1 MQNTGIHHISVL
13 SSDAR
18 KAYAFYHHVL
28 GLKLIIKTV
37 NQDDPYMYH
46 LFFGDETGRQGTEF
60 TVFQMATKPNQFGSN
75 AIERTLF
82 LVPSY
87 ESLLFWRERLEAH
100 EVCHYDLERF
110 GEATMLRFEDD
121 DAQPLGLV
129 YHEGLDL
136 SKFSPYVHPGIP
148 AEHAILGLGG
158 VQLRVRYAKAT
169 ARVLTE
175 YFDFQ
180 PVATFEAYGH
190 PVTVFRHEANDF
202 GHEVHVIEDK
212 TSPIQR
218 LGVGGIHHVAF
229 GVEAKSDLEELEL
242 ELENQNIINSGIK
255 NRDFMWS
262 SYFREPNYNL
272 FEVATPITKE
282 RETFPEPGADFEA
295 IPLFLPDFLAH
306 RRDEIE
312 AHLD

>member
-1 MQNTGIHHISVL
+1 MKNTGIHHISVL

-46 LFFGDETGRQGTEF
+46 LFFGDESGRQGTEF

-87 ESLLFWRERLEAH
+87 ESLVYWRDRLEAH
-100 EVCHYDLERF
+100 DVCHYDLEAF
-110 GEATMLRFEDD
+110 GETTMLRFEDE

-129 YHEGLDL
+129 YHEGVDL
-136 SKFSPYVHPGIP
+136 SKLEPYVLPGIP

-169 ARVLTE
+169 ARVLE
-175 YFDFQ
+175 NYFDFK
-180 PVATFEAYGH
+180 PVAQFEAYGH
-190 PVTVFRHEANDF
+190 PVTVFRHDDNDF

-212 TSPIQR
+212 TSAIQR
-218 LGVGGIHHVAF
+218 LGMGAF
-229 GVEAKSDLEELEL
+229 T
-242 ELENQNIINSGIK
+242 
-255 NRDFMWS
+255 MWRLGS
-262 SYFREPNYNL
+262 KAR
-272 FEVATPITKE
+272 PI
-282 RETFPEPGADFEA
+282 
-295 IPLFLPDFLAH
+295 
-306 RRDEIE
+306 
-312 AHLD
+312 